1 VFSEALESSKRFREH
16 IVADC
21 CSDAPKQA
29 LSFEA
34 GRDPETLFALFR
46 CVRGTNDL
54 EGYHFHM
61 RLLVAWCLSPRL
73 AHLLPLE
80 HTYRWNLRQS
90 IKNRGVTEVV
100 GGFYDHPMLEAIQV
114 LQLVFL
120 HMPYIFP

>member
-1 VFSEALESSKRFREH
+1 REH

-29 LSFEA
+29 LYFEA
-34 GRDPETLFALFR
+34 GRDPETLCALFR

-73 AHLLPLE
+73 AHLLLLE
-80 HTYRWNLRQS
+80 HNYRWIYVRASRTAELPRLS
-90 IKNRGVTEVV
+90 GDSTTSRCSR
-100 GGFYDHPMLEAIQV
+100 P
-114 LQLVFL
+114 
-120 HMPYIFP
+120 